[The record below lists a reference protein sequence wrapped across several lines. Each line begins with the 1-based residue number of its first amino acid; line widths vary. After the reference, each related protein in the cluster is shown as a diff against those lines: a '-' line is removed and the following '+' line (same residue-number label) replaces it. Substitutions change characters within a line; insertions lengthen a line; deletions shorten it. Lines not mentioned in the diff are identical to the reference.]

1 MEGIEGER
9 ELRGTDMQVPL
20 SDKLVGVSVCVF
32 SSIAANPS
40 IQAKG
45 KASKTKLKCANN
57 ILDLNFQMWLKMP

>member
-1 MEGIEGER
+1 
-9 ELRGTDMQVPL
+9 MQVPL

>member
-1 MEGIEGER
+1 
-9 ELRGTDMQVPL
+9 MQVPL

-32 SSIAANPS
+32 SS